1 MSKAGVKT
9 CRIPGAI
16 LYHPELKLAE
26 KVLLGLVWSFK
37 DGLRLSNAELGR
49 ILCKHPVTV
58 SNTISRLESAGW
70 LKITA
75 KRSRWRR
82 IYFSAD
88 AKVKGDSTLAFD
100 DSTLARGLTYFSPQ
114 AKQNRRNKKERDFSL
129 AAVDSADAT
138 PEPTPAK
145 EPPSPERMRAVLE
158 GLGFIGKMR

>member
-1 MSKAGVKT
+1 MKQRGVKT
-9 CRIPGAI
+9 CRIPGPI
-16 LYHPELKLAE
+16 LYYPELTLAE

-49 ILCKHPVTV
+49 ILCKHPDTV
-58 SNTISRLESAGW
+58 SRIIKKLERGGW
-70 LKITA
+70 LKITG
-75 KRSRWRR
+75 KQSRWRR
-82 IYFSAD
+82 LYFD
-88 AKVKGDSTLAFD
+88 AQVKVEGDFTLTFCDSTLTWAPVYSD
-100 DSTLARGLTYFSPQ
+100 PHV
-114 AKQNRRNKKERDFSL
+114 KQNRINKKEGDFSL